1 VAMGGAE
8 EYRRRAMRF
17 LELAEQ
23 ITDPDR
29 RGKAIDLA
37 IKWMRRARESSEA
50 PVPVEHQK
58 ETKRDIVDC

>member
-1 VAMGGAE
+1 
-8 EYRRRAMRF
+8 MRF